1 MLRLPPRFNAA
12 TAKVRIGGTFVTT
25 VAREGAI
32 QFDVTV
38 SQSDGY
44 KNFVVGFSAPPPAG

>member
-38 SQSDGY
+38 SQSDGH
-44 KNFVVGFSAPPPAG
+44 KQFAVEFVGGQ